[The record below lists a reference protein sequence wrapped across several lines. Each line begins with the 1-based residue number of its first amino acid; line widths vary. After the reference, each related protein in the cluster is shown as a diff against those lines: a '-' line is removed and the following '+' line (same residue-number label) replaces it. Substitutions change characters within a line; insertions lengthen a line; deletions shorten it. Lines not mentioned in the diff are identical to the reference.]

1 MRFPVKRWWA
11 VTLTKK
17 KTQPTQVTLPI
28 FESKLHET
36 EAAQRHSVLSK
47 YNRNYFEIL
56 KTMHSLL
63 RFFFWGIYSTPTDL
77 IKLLQNST
85 FPVGQRQKAAECCA
99 KKKTLR
105 STSSTAFTLKGHFG
119 RRITATSFP
128 LLRVHLR
135 EKPFNRCNQEEAQVE
150 ISFQQQRVNKTLP
163 VSILHT
169 GQP

>member
-1 MRFPVKRWWA
+1 M
-11 VTLTKK
+11 
-17 KTQPTQVTLPI
+17 TLPI

-63 RFFFWGIYSTPTDL
+63 RFFFLGIYSTPTDL

-99 KKKTLR
+99 KKKTPLR
-105 STSSTAFTLKGHFG
+105 STSIHRFHVKGTFRAKDNCHVSSAPASAPTREAFQSVQPGRGTSGNFISTAT
-119 RRITATSFP
+119 
-128 LLRVHLR
+128 
-135 EKPFNRCNQEEAQVE
+135 CQ
-150 ISFQQQRVNKTLP
+150 
-163 VSILHT
+163 
-169 GQP
+169 